1 MNNSKKHSGDIIPA
15 IVTILVGI
23 LTVYYVHTQRKLTL
37 LDSSLAGVLGPGFY
51 PFACGVALI
60 VLGTLLLIRG
70 LRQKGAKD
78 YFQLTPEK
86 KKNLKTLLLLMLS
99 VALFLAA
106 WQITDQFFICLFIY
120 AIIVNLLLKRS
131 WLFTILFAVIITAF
145 VYFLFSKGFSVI
157 F

>member
-1 MNNSKKHSGDIIPA
+1 MHNTKKTSGDIIPA
-15 IVTILVGI
+15 IVTIIVGI
-23 LTVYYVHTQRKLTL
+23 LTVYYVHTQKKLTL

-60 VLGTLLLIRG
+60 LLGALLLIRS
-70 LRQKGAKD
+70 LRAHDAKG
-78 YFQLTPEK
+78 YFQMTPEK
-86 KKNLKTLLLLMLS
+86 KQNLKTMLLLALS

-106 WQITDQFFICLFIY
+106 WQITHQFFICLFVY
-120 AIIVNLLLKRS
+120 AVIVNLLLKRS
-131 WLFTILFAVIITAF
+131 WLFILLFALIITAF

>member
-1 MNNSKKHSGDIIPA
+1 MNNTKKKSGDIIPA
-15 IVTILVGI
+15 IVTILIGI
-23 LTVYYVHTQRKLTL
+23 LTVVYVHSQKKMTL

-51 PFACGVALI
+51 PFACGILLI
-60 VLGTLLLIRG
+60 VLGILLLIRG
-70 LRQKGAKD
+70 IRERGLKD

-86 KKNLKTLLLLMLS
+86 KQNLKTMLLLALC
-99 VALFLAA
+99 VVLFLAA
-106 WQITDQFFICLFIY
+106 WKITRQFFICLFVY

-131 WLFTILFAVIITAF
+131 WLFTILFAVIMMAF